1 MTREEINQAKQKEI
15 FKERNK
21 EIIKKVTKST
31 IKILII
37 IFIIGTLFFAYTT
50 YISTVK
56 IHTREY
62 RIINKKIPE
71 NFNGTKIVQF
81 SDLHY
86 GSTITL
92 NKVKEIVKKINETN
106 PDIIV
111 FTGDLIDKNYPLS
124 NDEQEKLI
132 KELKK
137 LNTTLGKYAILGEED
152 KENFSTIMHAIDF
165 TILKNE
171 YDLIYKDNNKPILLV
186 GLNNNSKDT
195 SSIESAYN
203 YFNTENHNPNIFS
216 ITLTHEPDT
225 IDLLDNKKTQLVL
238 AGHSHNGSIRIP
250 FINKSIINKEGAKK
264 YNQDYY
270 NVNNTKLYISSGLGT
285 NNNVGFR
292 LFCRPTI
299 SLFRIS
305 NK

>member
-1 MTREEINQAKQKEI
+1 MTREEINQEKQKEI

-21 EIIKKVTKST
+21 EIVKKVTKIT
-31 IKILII
+31 VKLLII
-37 IFIIGTLFFAYTT
+37 IFILGALFFTYTT

-62 RIINKKIPE
+62 RVINNKIPN
-71 NFNGTKIVQF
+71 NFNGTKIAHF
-81 SDLHY
+81 SDLHF
-86 GSTITL
+86 GSTMNL
-92 NKVKEIVKKINETN
+92 KKVKEIVKKINETN

-111 FTGDLIDKNYPLS
+111 FTGDLIDKTYNLT
-124 NDEQEKLI
+124 NNEQEKII

-137 LNTTLGKYAILGEED
+137 LNSTLGKYAILGEED
-152 KENFSTIMHAIDF
+152 LNSFQTIMNASNF
-165 TILKNE
+165 TILNNE
-171 YDLIYKDNNKPILLV
+171 YELIYKDNNNPILLV

-195 SSIESAYN
+195 ASIDNAYK
-203 YFNTENHNPNIFS
+203 YFTEENHNPNIYS

-225 IDLLDNKKTQLVL
+225 VDLINTDNTNLIL
-238 AGHSHNGSIRIP
+238 AGHSHNGSVRIP
-250 FINKSIINKEGAKK
+250 FINKALFNKEGAKK

-270 NVNNTKLYISSGLGT
+270 NINNTKLYISSGLGT
-285 NNNVGFR
+285 NNYVGFR

-299 SLFRIS
+299 SLYRIS

>member
-1 MTREEINQAKQKEI
+1 MTREEINQKKQKEI

-21 EIIKKVTKST
+21 EIAKKITKTT
-31 IKILII
+31 IKTMLI
-37 IFIIGTLFFAYTT
+37 IFIIGTLFFTYTT

-62 RIINKKIPE
+62 RIINNKIPT
-71 NFNGTKIVQF
+71 NFNGTKIIQF

-86 GSTITL
+86 GSTITIK
-92 NKVKEIVKKINETN
+92 KVKEIVKKINETN
-106 PDIIV
+106 PDIVV
-111 FTGDLIDKNYPLS
+111 FTGDLIDINYPL
-124 NDEQEKLI
+124 NNYEQEEII
-132 KELKK
+132 KALKNIK
-137 LNTTLGKYAILGEED
+137 STLGKYAILGEED
-152 KENFSTIMHAIDF
+152 KENFTTIMNASDF
-165 TILKNE
+165 IILKNE
-171 YDLIYKDNNKPILLV
+171 YDLIYKDDNNPILLI

-195 SSIESAYN
+195 ASIENAFN
-203 YFNTENHNPNIFS
+203 YFNTENHNSNIFS

-225 IDLLDNKKTQLVL
+225 VDLIDTTKTQLIL

-250 FINKSIINKEGAKK
+250 FINKALVNKDGAKK

-270 NVNNTKLYISSGLGT
+270 KVNNTDLYISSGIGT
-285 NNNVGFR
+285 NNYVGFR

-299 SLFRIS
+299 SLYRIS